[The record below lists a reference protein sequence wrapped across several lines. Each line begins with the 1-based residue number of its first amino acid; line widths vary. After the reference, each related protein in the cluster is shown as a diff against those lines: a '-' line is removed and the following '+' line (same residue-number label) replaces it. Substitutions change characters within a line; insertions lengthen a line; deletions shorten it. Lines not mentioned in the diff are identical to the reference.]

1 MAKLT
6 EVKNLIRPADLVV
19 ALYIFGI
26 MAAELMG
33 AKTFVIAHL
42 GDYTL
47 RASVAIFLM
56 PLLFTLTDVVTE
68 VRGRDRARSMVLS
81 GLLVIV
87 LLICFTTLATAL
99 TPSARSLST
108 ESAYDTIFHNSIRMS
123 VASIIAFA
131 SSAFLDIAIF
141 ARLKKRMHRR
151 ALWFRNNASNIIS
164 QFIDS
169 AVFLTAAFYA
179 LEIGLGANVSFI
191 FGLLLPYWLLRCAM
205 SLLTTP
211 LVYAGVR
218 LLRSEPAPTR

>member
-87 LLICFTTLATAL
+87 LLICFTALATAL

-123 VASIIAFA
+123 IASIIAFA